1 MDKKDKK
8 KTLTISSNLT
18 KKIDSS
24 VFNTSGKK
32 TYSVENKKPFRG
44 TRQHNNSSQ
53 PSFSNKN
60 QGLKKNKLC

>member
-24 VFNTSGKK
+24 GINTSGKK
-32 TYSVENKKPFRG
+32 TYSVEKKINFIQTFNRWWE
-44 TRQHNNSSQ
+44 
-53 PSFSNKN
+53 K
-60 QGLKKNKLC
+60 